1 MKRKI
6 LASVLILIIA
16 LSAFVV
22 IDAIVSLPTPGLPR
36 SWQGIRDSGHPP
48 SETPAETAET
58 STPPVTS
65 TASQLHID
73 DFPISVTP
81 DHRVTITNN
90 SQSTVEVYDFKL
102 TYDTAFGAGFGTT
115 CSAPRELRPTQSSS
129 CQPVHSNVSSI
140 SSVSVNVR
148 ADGHQIVVTYSV
160 QTPNPEPSPI
170 KQNDFLITI
179 VPNRQVTITNNSE
192 STVQVLEFSMT
203 YNCYSYIMYNAPGG
217 GTAYGPIVRA
227 VLTTEESVALEP
239 GQSYPKGFNRQD
251 MLAIISCRFSVKDVG
266 TGQTL
271 TVTYP

>member
-22 IDAIVSLPTPGLPR
+22 IDVIVSLPTPGLPR
-36 SWQGIRDSGHPP
+36 SWQGIRDSGRPP

-65 TASQLHID
+65 TPSQLHID
-73 DFPISVTP
+73 DYPISVTP

-90 SQSTVEVYDFKL
+90 SQSTVEVYDFRL
-102 TYDTAFGAGFGTT
+102 AYNTEFGTGFGTT
-115 CSAPRELRPTQSSS
+115 CRTAQKLQPGQSAS
-129 CQPVHSNVSSI
+129 CQPVHSNVVSI

-148 ADGHQIVVTYSV
+148 ADGQQIVVTYSV
-160 QTPNPEPSPI
+160 QTPTPESSPI
-170 KQNDFLITI
+170 KKSDFLITI
-179 VPNRQVTITNNSE
+179 IPNRQVTITNNSKT
-192 STVQVLEFSMT
+192 TVQVLEFSMT
-203 YNCYSYIMYNAPGG
+203 YDFYSYIMYNAPGG
-217 GTAYGPIVRA
+217 GTTYGPIVRG
-227 VLTTEESVALEP
+227 VLTSEESVALKP
-239 GQSYPKGFNRQD
+239 GQSYPKSFNRQD
-251 MLAIISCRFSVKDVG
+251 MVAIISCRFSVKDVG